1 MPEGLFHSL
10 LKATLVRQLPEG
22 MCQRCVGTGFGEEVA
37 DMGEALWHG
46 ADFPIRE
53 CNSCSGTGMAAA
65 KTHITALGWM
75 LLLAI
80 AGATW
85 ACPPR
90 LRLILILSTASIMV
104 LKAAFRRWQTVEE
117 GVESSA
123 GRQTSSP
130 IAPLPGAPGPET
142 EGVLSLNAAIE
153 SHRQTGD
160 QVESQPTRA
169 SL

>member
-1 MPEGLFHSL
+1 MPDGLFHSL
-10 LKATLVRQLPEG
+10 LKATVIRQLPEG

-37 DMGEALWHG
+37 DMGEALWRG

-65 KTHITALGWM
+65 KTQITALGWM

-90 LRLILILSTASIMV
+90 LRLILILSAASIVV
-104 LKAAFRRWQTVEE
+104 LRTAFWRRQTIQASFK
-117 GVESSA
+117 SSA
-123 GRQTSSP
+123 E
-130 IAPLPGAPGPET
+130 APPLQEGAPGPAT
-142 EGVLSLNAAIE
+142 AGVLSLNAAIE
-153 SHRQTGD
+153 SHRQTEVR
-160 QVESQPTRA
+160 VESKTDSGQPVSR
-169 SL
+169 L